1 MPKTKLGKWAGSL
14 IGAFVGF
21 LVALILG
28 LKLAGLKPGTPVI
41 IALGTCM
48 TLFGIA
54 AFVAGL
60 VALIRLKDRTFVVF
74 LAVVLGFLASLIS
87 IMEMVE
93 RLVSRLTH

>member
-1 MPKTKLGKWAGSL
+1 MPKTKLGKWAGGL
-14 IGAFVGF
+14 IAAFVGF
-21 LVALILG
+21 LVALVLAMR
-28 LKLAGLKPGTPVI
+28 LAGLAPGTPVV

-48 TLFGIA
+48 ALSGIA

-60 VALIRLKDRTFVVF
+60 VALIKLKDRTFAVY

-93 RLVSRLTH
+93 GLVSRLTH

>member
-1 MPKTKLGKWAGSL
+1 MPITKLGKWAGGL
-14 IGAFVGF
+14 IAAFVGF
-21 LVALILG
+21 LFALIMG
-28 LKLAGLKPGTPVI
+28 LKIAGLKTGTPVT

-48 TLFGIA
+48 TLSGIA

-60 VALIRLKDRTFVVF
+60 VALIRFKDRTFVVF

-93 RLVSRLTH
+93 GLVSFLTH